1 MTMYGLL
8 ILGLVI
14 SLLASWNVNATFRR
28 YQTVSNGRGY
38 TAGQVARQIL
48 DQNGLYQVS
57 IERVSGNLTDHFD
70 PKSNVVRL
78 SDSVY
83 QSTSVAAIGV
93 AAHEC
98 GHAVQH
104 AVGYVPIK
112 VRNAFVPV
120 AQIGSY
126 AWYFIFI
133 AGLIFGLNT
142 SLGNTLAYAGILLF
156 SAVVLFQVL
165 TLPVEFNASRRALQ
179 TLQSNYILDGDE
191 IGKARKVLVAAAMT
205 YVAAMVN
212 AILQLLRLL
221 SIVGRR
227 RD

>member
-1 MTMYGLL
+1 MYGLL

-28 YQTVSNGRGY
+28 YQTVSNDRGY
-38 TAGQVARQIL
+38 TAAQVARQIL

-227 RD
+227 RN

>member
-1 MTMYGLL
+1 M
-8 ILGLVI
+8 
-14 SLLASWNVNATFRR
+14 
-28 YQTVSNGRGY
+28 
-38 TAGQVARQIL
+38 
-48 DQNGLYQVS
+48 
-57 IERVSGNLTDHFD
+57 
-70 PKSNVVRL
+70 VRL

-227 RD
+227 RN

>member
-28 YQTVSNGRGY
+28 YQTVSNDRGY
-38 TAGQVARQIL
+38 TAVQVARQIL

>member
-1 MTMYGLL
+1 MYGLL

-28 YQTVSNGRGY
+28 YQTVSNDRGY
-38 TAGQVARQIL
+38 TAVQVARQIL

>member
-1 MTMYGLL
+1 MYGLL

-28 YQTVSNGRGY
+28 YQTVSNDRGY
-38 TAGQVARQIL
+38 TAVQVARQIL

-227 RD
+227 RN

>member
-1 MTMYGLL
+1 MYGLL

-28 YQTVSNGRGY
+28 YQTVGNGRGY
-38 TAGQVARQIL
+38 TAAQVARQIL

-227 RD
+227 RN

>member
-1 MTMYGLL
+1 
-8 ILGLVI
+8 
-14 SLLASWNVNATFRR
+14 
-28 YQTVSNGRGY
+28 
-38 TAGQVARQIL
+38 
-48 DQNGLYQVS
+48 
-57 IERVSGNLTDHFD
+57 
-70 PKSNVVRL
+70 
-78 SDSVY
+78 
-83 QSTSVAAIGV
+83 
-93 AAHEC
+93 
-98 GHAVQH
+98 
-104 AVGYVPIK
+104 
-112 VRNAFVPV
+112 
-120 AQIGSY
+120 
-126 AWYFIFI
+126 
-133 AGLIFGLNT
+133 LIFGLNT

-227 RD
+227 RN